1 MKWLSIVGFLE
12 RLYAI
17 VNEYDPRCV
26 CNLDETSFLIQLNP
40 RYTMVLPSEDPTII
54 QVTFKAVCCSFDC
67 LEYSFDL
74 D

>member
-12 RLYAI
+12 RLYVI
-17 VNEYDPRCV
+17 VYEYDPRCV
-26 CNLDETSFLIQLNP
+26 CSLDETSFLIQLNP

-54 QVTFKAVCCSFDC
+54 QVTLVVCCAFEC